1 MRKGNGTVR
10 VYPGLE
16 EMPELRDHNTPV
28 QIGEI
33 AKNNEQSIWGIKG
46 PILT

>member
-1 MRKGNGTVR
+1 MRKGNGAVR
-10 VYPGLE
+10 VYPCLE